1 MESIEIIHFSS
12 EEAKGRIE
20 NLYRK
25 SQLVPLLGAGF
36 TLGCHSYKT
45 TVPDAKALVEK
56 LKAIV
61 LTSENDISQEDLAE
75 IGDLKTIFSIID
87 DETIVPKN
95 KILKYFESA
104 FTKVKIDE
112 SKRKFLK
119 LAWPNI
125 FTFNIDDAIERVID
139 ESYSKVLPNK
149 KINIDHL
156 NSKKCF
162 FKIHGDIQEY
172 LNYQEKNLI
181 FTWQEYAK
189 SIDSNKGMLSYFS
202 NIAVNGSVIFIGC
215 SLDAEVDLLHLS
227 TAHTFKKSIFVKKG
241 KPNLKEKL
249 KLKEYGIKTVL
260 YFDSY
265 DEIYSFF
272 YEVLSPITIDSK
284 FQDVKFLS
292 GFNMNK
298 EEVIK
303 FIANGGPVV
312 AKNNN
317 ANEINLPDVMVNRTL
332 LSQQRDSIAKKPF
345 TLITGR
351 RFSGKTTFL
360 AKIIRELSELDVYFL
375 SSLDEF
381 SSEIISLAETK
392 EHTIFIFDNNSFT
405 EKNIQEI
412 LKSIHIKSTNRF
424 IFCTS
429 RNDSEKINEI
439 LSSKRANFNC
449 FEISN
454 KLDRAESENL
464 NERLNNLGL
473 PRYNYEN
480 GRTENLLDFSYR
492 IHHEYKSQLGSSN
505 IFDKPIT
512 DEVFSILLLLILFDK
527 VRSDQILSINAQFNV
542 EKFIQHHSPI
552 FEREDIPASIGYQ
565 IVCNTKTWI
574 INTLKRFAKD
584 VVKTSDLT
592 AKLASEL
599 LASTHREAAYSIIK
613 FDNLNEIFSTDKY
626 GAAGI
631 IRQVYSKLS
640 NDFKATSHY
649 WLQMAKCELMAGK
662 TEEDID
668 NGIYSAKK
676 IRVDLKKSDDRLN
689 IKTYYSATLVMVQ
702 LLCRKYSFHKKDEIL
717 LEIID
722 SFIESLDDYENNFF
736 YLEKIKTSFHKP
748 RKPETRIAFESI
760 LNASTMN
767 FLLKKDS
774 IDKIRS
780 FIMPDFKK

>member
-1 MESIEIIHFSS
+1 MESIEVIHFSS
-12 EEAKGRIE
+12 EEAKGKIE
-20 NLYRK
+20 NLYKK

-45 TVPDAKALVEK
+45 TVPDAKALVDK
-56 LKAIV
+56 LKTIV
-61 LTSENDISQEDLAE
+61 LTSDNDITPDDLAE
-75 IGDLKTIFSIID
+75 ITDLKTIFSIID
-87 DETIVPKN
+87 DESIVPKS

-104 FTKVKIDE
+104 FTKVKIDD
-112 SKRKFLK
+112 SKRNFLN

-125 FTFNIDDAIERVID
+125 FTFNIDDAIEKVIN
-139 ESYSKVLPNK
+139 EGYSKVLPNK

-162 FKIHGDIQEY
+162 FKIHGDIHEY

-202 NIAVNGSVIFIGC
+202 NIAVNGSIIFIGC

-241 KPNLKEKL
+241 KPTLKEKL

-260 YFDSY
+260 YFDNY
-265 DEIYSFF
+265 DEIYKFF
-272 YEVLSPITIDSK
+272 YETLNPVSIDRK
-284 FQDVKFLS
+284 FQDVTFSSNEAK
-292 GFNMNK
+292 NK
-298 EEVIK
+298 EDVVK

-312 AKNNN
+312 VKNNST
-317 ANEINLPDVMVNRTL
+317 NEINLPGVIVDRTL
-332 LSQQRDSIAKKPF
+332 LAQQRDSIAKKPF

-360 AKIIRELSELDVYFL
+360 AKIVRELSELDVYFL

-381 SSEIISLAETK
+381 TSEIISLAENK
-392 EHTIFIFDNNSFT
+392 EHTIFIFDNNSFA
-405 EKNIQEI
+405 ERNIQEI
-412 LKSIHIKSTNRF
+412 LKSTRVKSTNRF

-439 LSSKRANFNC
+439 LSSKKANFNY

-454 KLDRAESENL
+454 KLDRAESERL
-464 NERLNNLGL
+464 NEGLNNLGL

-480 GRTENLLDFSYR
+480 GKTENLLDFSYR
-492 IHHEYKSQLGSSN
+492 IHQEYKSQLGNSS
-505 IFDKPIT
+505 IFDKVVSE
-512 DEVFSILLLLILFDK
+512 EVFAILLLVILFDK
-527 VRSDQILSINAQFNV
+527 ARSDQILSINSNFDIDS
-542 EKFIQHHSPI
+542 FIQYHSPI

-565 IVCNTKTWI
+565 VVCNTKTWVI
-574 INTLKRFAKD
+574 STLKKFSKD

-613 FDNLNEIFSTDKY
+613 FDNLNEIFSTEKY

-649 WLQMAKCELMAGK
+649 WLQMAKCELMAGR

-736 YLEKIKTSFHKP
+736 YLEKIKTSYHKP
-748 RKPETRIAFESI
+748 RKPENRIAFESI
-760 LNASTMN
+760 LNASSVN
-767 FLLKKDS
+767 FLLKKDA
-774 IDKIRS
+774 IEKIRN
-780 FIMPDFKK
+780 FIAPDPKK